1 MRDLRNTGLK
11 QTSPNLPPIYKIF
24 ESIVRKTPEAIAAI
38 CKDQELT
45 YRELDLESNRLAH
58 FLIYKG
64 VQPGKVIG
72 LCVDCDL
79 KLLIGILAILK
90 AGGVYFP
97 LDPAYPTERFRYML
111 KDADPFLVLTI
122 SEYEDR
128 FDGYLKPILLLD
140 GEHER
145 IQSCQ
150 ESSLGIEVSP
160 IDLAYL
166 IYTSGSTGKPKGIM
180 IPHQAVSIGAIA
192 RRSLYPSQIRGLVTG
207 SISFDVSLIT
217 IFHTLADGGTVCLPG
232 TMAVLDIEA
241 TIRLINEKEINFMM
255 CVPSFYAL
263 LLEKKREMPSLK
275 AVSLGGESLPRP
287 IPHLHAQYAFN
298 ANLFNEYGPSEWAMG
313 TTIAKIVDAETKTIN
328 PITVGKPHPGATI
341 YLLNEHFLPVSEEE
355 KGEVFI
361 EGDGLAIG
369 YLNRPELTAERFLT
383 LSIEGKNRRVYRTG
397 DFARKLPNGDLE
409 YLGRIDNQ
417 VKIRGFRIELG
428 EVEQVISQ
436 YPSIQE
442 AAVLTKEDEKG
453 NIRII
458 AYFTAETMIDKTR
471 IKEFLLQHLPSAAV
485 PSSIIQIAQFKR
497 TPNGKIDRSSLLAL
511 PLPDFLI
518 EPMDEVAPQSKLEL
532 KLAAIW
538 KSVLDK
544 KEVGIHDNFFDMGG
558 DSLSIANLQTAM
570 DRELNLH
577 VSIVDLFQYPT
588 IAQMSRHLDMQTTSN
603 LYSTS
608 SSSINK
614 KQAFLKFKMKA
625 GK

>member
-1 MRDLRNTGLK
+1 M
-11 QTSPNLPPIYKIF
+11 
-24 ESIVRKTPEAIAAI
+24 
-38 CKDQELT
+38 
-45 YRELDLESNRLAH
+45 
-58 FLIYKG
+58 
-64 VQPGKVIG
+64 
-72 LCVDCDL
+72 
-79 KLLIGILAILK
+79 K

-122 SEYEDR
+122 SEYEER
-128 FDGYLKPILLLD
+128 FDGYLKPIFLLD
-140 GEHER
+140 YEYER
-145 IQSCQ
+145 IQSYQ
-150 ESSLGIEVSP
+150 ESSLSIEVSP
-160 IDLAYL
+160 TNLAYL

-192 RRSLYPSQIRGLVTG
+192 RRLLYPAHIKGLVTG

-217 IFHTLADGGTVCLPG
+217 IFHTLADGGAVCLPG
-232 TMAVLDIEA
+232 NMAFLDIEA
-241 TIRLINEKEINFMM
+241 TIRLINEKAINFMM

-263 LLEKKREMPSLK
+263 FLEKKKEMPSLK
-275 AVSLGGESLPRP
+275 AVSLGGESLLRH
-287 IPHLHAQYAFN
+287 IPHLHAQYAPN

-313 TTIAKIVDAETKTIN
+313 TTIAKIVDAETKTID
-328 PITVGKPHPGATI
+328 PITIGKPHPGATI
-341 YLLNEHFLPVSEEE
+341 YLLNENFFSINEGE

-369 YLNRPELTAERFLT
+369 YLNRPELTAEKFLT
-383 LSIEGKNRRVYRTG
+383 LSIEGEDRRVYRTG
-397 DFARKLPNGDLE
+397 DFARKLPNGNFE
-409 YLGRIDNQ
+409 YLGRTDNQ

-442 AAVLTKEDEKG
+442 AAVLTKGDEKG

-458 AYFTAETMIDKTR
+458 AYFTAGTMIDKIK

-485 PSSIIQIAQFKR
+485 PSGLIQIPQFKR
-497 TPNGKIDRSSLLAL
+497 TPNGKIDRSSLSDLTL
-511 PLPDFLI
+511 SDFLI
-518 EPMDEVAPQSKLEL
+518 EPVDEGAPQSRLEL

-544 KEVGIHDNFFDMGG
+544 KEVGIHDNFFDIGG

-603 LYSTS
+603 LFPS
-608 SSSINK
+608 SSSSKNK